1 MRECQCPLDL
11 PLHGTCRAG
20 RDDRVD
26 PPVPPDARPAVDEYG
41 PSATSPQA
49 PGPHDPDGSMTRAPT
64 ALSAGCARVSSRRPV
79 VDIGRMPLGWAIPHR
94 PGPWAEWTNL

>member
-11 PLHGTCRAG
+11 LPSRTRSAG
-20 RDDRVD
+20 RDDRVR
-26 PPVPPDARPAVDEYG
+26 PWVPHDARPAVDEYG

-79 VDIGRMPLGWAIPHR
+79 VEFGRMPLGWAISPV
-94 PGPWAEWTNL
+94 P